1 MSPLSLEKNI
11 RTCKVNTGWANRN
24 QSDRFQDPNLMVCPT
39 WNHMDNAG
47 RLVCA
52 NSFYTKRAGCNSAMD
67 RVAVE
72 NTVTRPQYM
81 EYIQLNADGIQG
93 PTTLMAGGVA
103 TGLQGPGGES
113 FENYNSAAINSAIGT
128 ESHYE
133 NFNQTGNWN
142 NNTIATTIGSCPQR
156 AYASG
161 MRQIAEAQRQNAMI
175 QQGVDAASNAL
186 SAGMA

>member
-103 TGLQGPGGES
+103 TGLEIAGQQL
-113 FENYNSAAINSAIGT
+113 ENYNAGAINSSIGT

-142 NNTIATTIGSCPQR
+142 NNTISTTIGSCPQR

-161 MRQIAEAQRQNAMI
+161 MRQIAQAQRQNAMI
-175 QQGVDAASNAL
+175 QAGVNNANFQSAAGLLA
-186 SAGMA
+186 